1 MDSKQNMRSV
11 FRENKLLY
19 GAVRMF
25 GLVAKWAQQT
35 HVPNLLG
42 VPGSR
47 WHGLA
52 TPSRKPSALNCERG
66 EAERGWGGT
75 GRGQD
80 SDVAHVPEGRRC
92 LVRSRVGKVVIG
104 TPLGRVPEGQLPP
117 LAPPAVSAPF
127 PQDSRGVGAP
137 FSSQSSRVCFLW
149 CLLCPHWG
157 EPSLPPCHPTSH
169 YSQATPCAPGFTAL
183 VSHLQTGVSV
193 IAPGHPGQAADYLVR
208 E

>member
-1 MDSKQNMRSV
+1 MDSKQNMRNV

-127 PQDSRGVGAP
+127 PQDSRELGHRFLAKALVYVFCGAYSAHTGENHLCLLATP
-137 FSSQSSRVCFLW
+137 LPTILKQLRVRPDLL
-149 CLLCPHWG
+149 LLCPIFKRG
-157 EPSLPPCHPTSH
+157 C
-169 YSQATPCAPGFTAL
+169 Q
-183 VSHLQTGVSV
+183 
-193 IAPGHPGQAADYLVR
+193 
-208 E
+208 